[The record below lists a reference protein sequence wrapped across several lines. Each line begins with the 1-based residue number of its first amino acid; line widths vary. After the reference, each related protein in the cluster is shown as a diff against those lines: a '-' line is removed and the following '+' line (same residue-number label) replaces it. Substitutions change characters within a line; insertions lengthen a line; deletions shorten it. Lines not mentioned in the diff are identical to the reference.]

1 MFQVEVEHDI
11 SLVTR
16 IRNNNGTKSMFICG
30 SKNTRIER
38 DSTVPSCELCGRNM
52 KGQGRNVTIEGASMN
67 VCPQCASK
75 FGGQS
80 SSSSGRPTYDKP
92 SRPSWVGGPD
102 PRSAPSRP
110 RNVPRA
116 PGPSRPKPKPIA
128 TGPLLDDMDLIEDYS
143 LVIRSAR
150 QKKKLSQEEL
160 AQKVGERVTTLQ
172 SIESGR
178 LKPTRK
184 AIRGLERELGISLLE
199 PMGTVPLKTS
209 RAKSEGG
216 PTLGDIVKVK
226 RKKSQKS
233 EE

>member
-1 MFQVEVEHDI
+1 
-11 SLVTR
+11 
-16 IRNNNGTKSMFICG
+16 MFICG

-52 KGQGRNVTIEGASMN
+52 KGHGRNVTIEGATMN
-67 VCPQCASK
+67 VCPQCAGK

-80 SSSSGRPTYDKP
+80 STSSGRPTYDKP
-92 SRPSWVGGPD
+92 SRPSWTGGPD
-102 PRSAPSRP
+102 PRSTPTPSRP
-110 RNVPRA
+110 RNIPRA
-116 PGPSRPKPKPIA
+116 PAPSRPKPRP
-128 TGPLLDDMDLIEDYS
+128 TGSGPLLDDMDLIEDYS

-150 QKKKLSQEEL
+150 QKKKMSQEEL
-160 AQKVGERVTTLQ
+160 AQKVGERVATLQ

-209 RAKSEGG
+209 RGTGEGG

>member
-1 MFQVEVEHDI
+1 MLEEGFY
-11 SLVTR
+11 
-16 IRNNNGTKSMFICG
+16 M
-30 SKNTRIER
+30 
-38 DSTVPSCELCGRNM
+38 PSCELCGRNM
-52 KGQGRNVTIEGASMN
+52 TGRGRNVTIEGASMN
-67 VCPQCASK
+67 VCPQCAGK
-75 FGGQS
+75 FGGQAS
-80 SSSSGRPTYDKP
+80 TSSGRPTYDKP
-92 SRPSWVGGPD
+92 SRPSWTGGPD
-102 PRSAPSRP
+102 PRSAPAPSRP
-110 RNVPRA
+110 RNIPPTPVQ
-116 PGPSRPKPKPIA
+116 SRPKPRPSS
-128 TGPLLDDMDLIEDYS
+128 GPLLDDMDLIEDYA

-150 QKKKLSQEEL
+150 QTKKISQEEL
-160 AQKVGERVTTLQ
+160 AQKVGERVATLQ

-209 RAKSEGG
+209 REKGEG